1 MEQDVASKNEI
12 YDVIIIGGGP
22 AGLTAGIY
30 TSRARVSTL
39 LIEKL
44 GIGGQ
49 AAITDKI
56 ENYPGFIEGI
66 SGPELVH
73 NMEQQAQ
80 SFGVKTIFDEVT
92 RVEVS
97 DEDSVKKVFIH
108 DEPEPYQCLSII
120 VAAGHE
126 QRKLGVPGETEFTG
140 RGVSYCATCDG
151 AFFRDRAVAVVGGG
165 DVAVEEAL
173 FLTRFV
179 SKVYIVH
186 RRDRLRATKIL
197 QERAAKND
205 KVALVLDS
213 VLDEIS
219 GEGTVNGV
227 KLRNVNTG
235 ETSFL
240 SVDGVFVFIG
250 WNPNFSFLGGL
261 VDKSEAGYIIVD
273 KEMVTSTEGI
283 FACGDCCE
291 KNLRQIV
298 GACGDG
304 ATAAFSAQHY
314 VEMIKGEAYV

>member
-1 MEQDVASKNEI
+1 MGQDVVSKKEI

-30 TSRARVSTL
+30 TSRARISTL

-49 AAITDKI
+49 ASITDRI

-73 NMEQQAQ
+73 NMEEQAQ

-97 DEDSVKKVFIH
+97 DEGNIKRVFVH
-108 DEPEPYQCLSII
+108 DDPEPYQCLSII

-179 SKVYIVH
+179 SKAYIVH

-197 QERAAKND
+197 QERAAGND
-205 KVALVLDS
+205 KIAFVFDS
-213 VLDEIS
+213 VLDEVS
-219 GEGTVNGV
+219 GQTTVNGV
-227 KLRNVNTG
+227 KVRNVKTG
-235 ETSFL
+235 QTEVL
-240 SVDGVFVFIG
+240 AVDGVFVFIG
-250 WNPNFSFLGGL
+250 WNPNLSFLGSV
-261 VDKSEAGYIIVD
+261 VDRSEDDYIIVD
-273 KEMVTSTEGI
+273 KEMTTSREGI
-283 FACGDCCE
+283 FACGDCC
-291 KNLRQIV
+291 KKKLRQIV
-298 GACGDG
+298 AACGDG

>member
-1 MEQDVASKNEI
+1 MEQDVLSKKETH
-12 YDVIIIGGGP
+12 DVIIIGGGP

-30 TSRARVSTL
+30 TSRARISTL

-49 AAITDKI
+49 ASITDRI
-56 ENYPGFIEGI
+56 ENYPGFIKGI
-66 SGPELVH
+66 SGPELIR
-73 NMEQQAQ
+73 NMEEQAK
-80 SFGVKTIFDEVT
+80 SFGIKTIFSEVT

-97 DEDSVKKVFIH
+97 DEDTIKRVFVH
-108 DEPEPYQCLSII
+108 DDPEPFQCLSII
-120 VAAGHE
+120 VAAVHQ

-197 QERAAKND
+197 QERAAGND
-205 KVALVLDS
+205 KIVFVFDS
-213 VLDEIS
+213 VLDEVS
-219 GEGTVNGV
+219 GQTTVNGV
-227 KLRNVNTG
+227 KVLNVKTG
-235 ETSFL
+235 QTRVL
-240 SVDGVFVFIG
+240 AVDGVFVFIG
-250 WNPNFSFLGGL
+250 WNPNLSFLGAV
-261 VDKSEAGYIIVD
+261 VDRSEDGYIIVD
-273 KEMVTSTEGI
+273 KEMMTSREGI
-283 FACGDCCE
+283 FACGDCCK

-298 GACGDG
+298 AACGDG

>member
-1 MEQDVASKNEI
+1 MVQDVLSKEEI
-12 YDVIIIGGGP
+12 HDVIIIGGGP

-30 TSRARVSTL
+30 TSRARNLTL

-44 GIGGQ
+44 GMGGQ
-49 AAITDKI
+49 ASITDKI

-66 SGPELVH
+66 SGPELIH
-73 NMEQQAQ
+73 NMEEQAK
-80 SFGVKTIFDEVT
+80 SFGVRTVFEEVT

-97 DEDSVKKVFIH
+97 DEGTIKKVFVH
-108 DEPEPYQCLSII
+108 DDPEPYQCLSII

-151 AFFRDRAVAVVGGG
+151 AFFRDLAVAVVGGG

-197 QERAAKND
+197 QERAAGND
-205 KVALVLDS
+205 KIAFVFDS

-219 GEGTVNGV
+219 GQTTVDGV
-227 KLRNVNTG
+227 KVHNVKTG
-235 ETSFL
+235 QAEAL
-240 SVDGVFVFIG
+240 AVNGVFVFIG
-250 WNPNFSFLGGL
+250 WDPNLSFLGSV
-261 VDKSEAGYIIVD
+261 VDRSEDGYIIVD
-273 KEMVTSTEGI
+273 KEMRTSREGI
-283 FACGDCCE
+283 FACGDCCK
-291 KNLRQIV
+291 KNLRQV
-298 GACGDG
+298 VAACGDG

>member
-1 MEQDVASKNEI
+1 MGQDVVSKKEI

-30 TSRARVSTL
+30 TSRARISTL

-49 AAITDKI
+49 ASITDRI

-73 NMEQQAQ
+73 NMEEQAQ
-80 SFGVKTIFDEVT
+80 SFGVKTVFGEVT

-97 DEDSVKKVFIH
+97 DEGSIKKVFVH
-108 DEPEPYQCLSII
+108 DDPEPYQCLAVI

-179 SKVYIVH
+179 SKAYIIH

-197 QERAAKND
+197 QERAAGNNKIQF
-205 KVALVLDS
+205 VFDS
-213 VLDEIS
+213 VLDEVS
-219 GEGTVNGV
+219 GQTTVNGV
-227 KLRNVNTG
+227 KVRNVKTG
-235 ETSFL
+235 QTEVL
-240 SVDGVFVFIG
+240 AVDGVFVFIG
-250 WNPNFSFLGGL
+250 WNPNLSFLGAF
-261 VDKSEAGYIIVD
+261 VDKSEDGYIMVD
-273 KEMVTSTEGI
+273 KEMMTSREGI
-283 FACGDCCE
+283 FACGDCC
-291 KNLRQIV
+291 KKKLRQIV
-298 GACGDG
+298 AACGDG

>member
-1 MEQDVASKNEI
+1 MEQDVVSKKEI

-30 TSRARVSTL
+30 TSRARISTL

-49 AAITDKI
+49 ASITDRI

-73 NMEQQAQ
+73 NMEEQAQ

-97 DEDSVKKVFIH
+97 DEGNIKKVFVH
-108 DEPEPYQCLSII
+108 DDPEPYQCLSII

-197 QERAAKND
+197 QERAAGND
-205 KVALVLDS
+205 KIAFVFDS
-213 VLDEIS
+213 VLDEVS
-219 GEGTVNGV
+219 GQTTVNGV
-227 KLRNVNTG
+227 KVRNVRTG
-235 ETSFL
+235 QTEVL
-240 SVDGVFVFIG
+240 AVDGVFVFIG
-250 WNPNFSFLGGL
+250 WNPNLSFLGTI
-261 VDKSEAGYIIVD
+261 VDRSEDGYIIVD
-273 KEMVTSTEGI
+273 KEMMTSREGI
-283 FACGDCCE
+283 FACGDCC
-291 KNLRQIV
+291 KKKLRQIV
-298 GACGDG
+298 AACGDG

>member
-30 TSRARVSTL
+30 TSRARISTL

-49 AAITDKI
+49 ASITDKI

-97 DEDSVKKVFIH
+97 DEGTIKKVFVH
-108 DEPEPYQCLSII
+108 DDPEPYQCLSII

-283 FACGDCCE
+283 FACGDCC
-291 KNLRQIV
+291 KKKLRQIV
-298 GACGDG
+298 AACGDG

>member
-1 MEQDVASKNEI
+1 MEQDVVSKKEI

-30 TSRARVSTL
+30 TSRARISTL

-49 AAITDKI
+49 ASITDRI

-73 NMEQQAQ
+73 NMEEQAQ

-97 DEDSVKKVFIH
+97 DESNIKKVFVH
-108 DEPEPYQCLSII
+108 DDPEPYQCLSII

-179 SKVYIVH
+179 SKVHIVH

-197 QERAAKND
+197 QERAAGND
-205 KVALVLDS
+205 KIVLVFDS
-213 VLDEIS
+213 VLDEVS
-219 GEGTVNGV
+219 GQTTVNGV
-227 KLRNVNTG
+227 KVRNVKTG
-235 ETSFL
+235 QTEVL
-240 SVDGVFVFIG
+240 AVDGVFVFIG
-250 WNPNFSFLGGL
+250 WNPNLSFLGSV
-261 VDKSEAGYIIVD
+261 VDMSEDGYIIVD
-273 KEMVTSTEGI
+273 KEMMTSREGI
-283 FACGDCCE
+283 FACGDCC
-291 KNLRQIV
+291 KKKLRQIV
-298 GACGDG
+298 AACGDG

>member
-1 MEQDVASKNEI
+1 MGQDVVSKKEI

-30 TSRARVSTL
+30 TSRARISTL

-49 AAITDKI
+49 ASITDRI

-73 NMEQQAQ
+73 NMEEQAQ

-97 DEDSVKKVFIH
+97 DEGNIKKVFVH
-108 DEPEPYQCLSII
+108 DDPEPYQCLSII

-126 QRKLGVPGETEFTG
+126 QRKLGVPGETELTG

-197 QERAAKND
+197 QERAAGND
-205 KVALVLDS
+205 KVAFVFDS
-213 VLDEIS
+213 VLDEVS
-219 GEGTVNGV
+219 GQTTVNGV
-227 KLRNVNTG
+227 KVRNVKTG
-235 ETSFL
+235 QTEVL
-240 SVDGVFVFIG
+240 AVDGVFVFIG
-250 WNPNFSFLGGL
+250 WNPNLSFLDSV
-261 VDKSEAGYIIVD
+261 VDRSEDGYIIVD
-273 KEMVTSTEGI
+273 KEMMTSKEGI
-283 FACGDCCE
+283 FACGDCC
-291 KNLRQIV
+291 KKKLRQIV
-298 GACGDG
+298 AACGDG

-314 VEMIKGEAYV
+314 VEMVKGEAYV

>member
-1 MEQDVASKNEI
+1 MGQDVVSKREI

-30 TSRARVSTL
+30 TSRARISTL

-49 AAITDKI
+49 ASITDRI
-56 ENYPGFIEGI
+56 ENYPGFNEGI
-66 SGPELVH
+66 SGPKLVH
-73 NMEQQAQ
+73 NMKEQAQ
-80 SFGVKTIFDEVT
+80 SFGVKTIFGEVT

-97 DEDSVKKVFIH
+97 NEGTIKKVFVH
-108 DEPEPYQCLSII
+108 DDPEPYQCLSII

-179 SKVYIVH
+179 NKVYIVH

-197 QERAAKND
+197 QERAAGND
-205 KVALVLDS
+205 KIAFVFDS
-213 VLDEIS
+213 VLDEVS
-219 GEGTVNGV
+219 GQTTVNGV
-227 KLRNVNTG
+227 KVRNVKTG
-235 ETSFL
+235 QTEVL
-240 SVDGVFVFIG
+240 AVDGVFVFIG
-250 WNPNFSFLGGL
+250 WNPNLSFLGSV
-261 VDKSEAGYIIVD
+261 VDMSEDGYIIVD
-273 KEMVTSTEGI
+273 KEMMTSREGI
-283 FACGDCCE
+283 FACGDCC
-291 KNLRQIV
+291 KKKLRQIV
-298 GACGDG
+298 AACGDG

>member
-1 MEQDVASKNEI
+1 MEHDVVSKKEI

-30 TSRARVSTL
+30 TSRARISTV

-49 AAITDKI
+49 ASITDRI

-73 NMEQQAQ
+73 NMEEQAQ
-80 SFGVKTIFDEVT
+80 SFGVKT
-92 RVEVS
+92 S
-97 DEDSVKKVFIH
+97 DEGNIKKVFVH
-108 DEPEPYQCLSII
+108 DDPEPYQCLSII

-126 QRKLGVPGETEFTG
+126 QRKLGVPGEMEFTG

-197 QERAAKND
+197 QERAAGND
-205 KVALVLDS
+205 KIAFVFDS
-213 VLDEIS
+213 VLDEVS
-219 GEGTVNGV
+219 GQTTVNGV
-227 KLRNVNTG
+227 KVRNVKTG
-235 ETSFL
+235 QTEVL
-240 SVDGVFVFIG
+240 AVDGVFVFIG
-250 WNPNFSFLGGL
+250 WNPNLSFLGG
-261 VDKSEAGYIIVD
+261 VADMSEDGYIIVD
-273 KEMVTSTEGI
+273 KEMTTSREGI
-283 FACGDCCE
+283 FACGDCC
-291 KNLRQIV
+291 KKKLRQIV
-298 GACGDG
+298 AACGDG

>member
-1 MEQDVASKNEI
+1 
-12 YDVIIIGGGP
+12 
-22 AGLTAGIY
+22 
-30 TSRARVSTL
+30 ARISTL

-49 AAITDKI
+49 ASITDRI

-73 NMEQQAQ
+73 NMEEQAQ

-92 RVEVS
+92 WVEVS
-97 DEDSVKKVFIH
+97 DEGNIKKVFVH
-108 DEPEPYQCLSII
+108 DDPVPYQCLSII

-126 QRKLGVPGETEFTG
+126 QRKLGVPGEMEFTG
-140 RGVSYCATCDG
+140 KGVSYCATCDG

-173 FLTRFV
+173 FLTRFA

-197 QERAAKND
+197 QERAAGND
-205 KVALVLDS
+205 KIAFVFDS
-213 VLDEIS
+213 VLDEVS
-219 GEGTVNGV
+219 GQTTVNGV
-227 KLRNVNTG
+227 KVRNVKTG
-235 ETSFL
+235 QTEVL
-240 SVDGVFVFIG
+240 AVDGVFVFIG
-250 WNPNFSFLGGL
+250 WNPNLSFLGSV
-261 VDKSEAGYIIVD
+261 VDRSEDGYIVVD
-273 KEMVTSTEGI
+273 KEMTTSREGI
-283 FACGDCCE
+283 FACGDCC
-291 KNLRQIV
+291 KKKLRQIV
-298 GACGDG
+298 AACGDG

>member
-1 MEQDVASKNEI
+1 MEQDVVSKKEI

-30 TSRARVSTL
+30 TSRARISTL

-49 AAITDKI
+49 ASITDRI

-73 NMEQQAQ
+73 NMEEQAQ

-97 DEDSVKKVFIH
+97 DEGNIKKVFVH
-108 DEPEPYQCLSII
+108 DDPEPYQCLSII

-197 QERAAKND
+197 QERAAGND
-205 KVALVLDS
+205 KIAFVFDS
-213 VLDEIS
+213 VLDEVS
-219 GEGTVNGV
+219 GQTTVNGV
-227 KLRNVNTG
+227 KVRNVKTG
-235 ETSFL
+235 QTEVL
-240 SVDGVFVFIG
+240 AVDGVFVFIG
-250 WNPNFSFLGGL
+250 WNPNLSFLGSV
-261 VDKSEAGYIIVD
+261 VDRSEDGYIIVD
-273 KEMVTSTEGI
+273 KEMTTSREGI
-283 FACGDCCE
+283 FACGDCC
-291 KNLRQIV
+291 KKKLRQIV
-298 GACGDG
+298 AACGDG

>member
-1 MEQDVASKNEI
+1 MGQDVVSKKEI

-30 TSRARVSTL
+30 TSRARISTL

-49 AAITDKI
+49 ASITDRI
-56 ENYPGFIEGI
+56 ENYPGFIRGI

-73 NMEQQAQ
+73 NMEEQAQ
-80 SFGVKTIFDEVT
+80 SFGVKTIFGEVT

-97 DEDSVKKVFIH
+97 DEGNIKKVFVH
-108 DEPEPYQCLSII
+108 DDPEPYQCLSII

-179 SKVYIVH
+179 SKAYIVH

-197 QERAAKND
+197 QERAARND
-205 KVALVLDS
+205 KIAFVFDS
-213 VLDEIS
+213 VLDEVS
-219 GEGTVNGV
+219 GQTTVNGAKV
-227 KLRNVNTG
+227 RNVKTG
-235 ETSFL
+235 QTEVL
-240 SVDGVFVFIG
+240 AVDGVFVFIG
-250 WNPNFSFLGGL
+250 WNPNLSFLGSV
-261 VDKSEAGYIIVD
+261 VDRSEDGYIVVD
-273 KEMVTSTEGI
+273 KEMTTSQEGI
-283 FACGDCCE
+283 FACGDCC
-291 KNLRQIV
+291 KKKLRQIV
-298 GACGDG
+298 AACGDG

>member
-1 MEQDVASKNEI
+1 MGQDVLSKKEI
-12 YDVIIIGGGP
+12 HDVIIIGGGP

-30 TSRARVSTL
+30 TSRARISTL

-49 AAITDKI
+49 ASITDKI

-66 SGPELVH
+66 SGPELIH
-73 NMEQQAQ
+73 NMEEQAK
-80 SFGVKTIFDEVT
+80 SFGVRTVFEEVT

-97 DEDSVKKVFIH
+97 DEGAIKKVFVH
-108 DEPEPYQCLSII
+108 DDPEPYQCLSVI

-151 AFFRDRAVAVVGGG
+151 AFFRDLSVAVVGGG

-197 QERAAKND
+197 QERAAGND
-205 KVALVLDS
+205 KIVFVFDS
-213 VLDEIS
+213 VLDEII
-219 GEGTVNGV
+219 GQTTVDGV
-227 KLRNVNTG
+227 KVRNVKTG
-235 ETSFL
+235 QAEVL
-240 SVDGVFVFIG
+240 AVNGVFVFIG
-250 WNPNFSFLGGL
+250 WNPNLSFLGSV
-261 VDKSEAGYIIVD
+261 VDRSEDGYVIVD
-273 KEMVTSTEGI
+273 KEMRTSQEGI
-283 FACGDCCE
+283 FACGDCCK

-298 GACGDG
+298 AACGDG

>member
-1 MEQDVASKNEI
+1 MGQDVVSKKEI

-30 TSRARVSTL
+30 TSRARISTL

-49 AAITDKI
+49 AFITDRI
-56 ENYPGFIEGI
+56 ENYPGFVEGI

-73 NMEQQAQ
+73 NMEEQAQ

-97 DEDSVKKVFIH
+97 AESSIKKVFVH
-108 DEPEPYQCLSII
+108 DDPEPYQCLAII

-197 QERAAKND
+197 QERAAGND
-205 KVALVLDS
+205 KIQFVFDS
-213 VLDEIS
+213 VLDEVS
-219 GEGTVNGV
+219 GQTTVNGV
-227 KLRNVNTG
+227 KVRNVKTG
-235 ETSFL
+235 QTKVL
-240 SVDGVFVFIG
+240 AVDGVFVFIG
-250 WNPNFSFLGGL
+250 WNPNLSFLGTV
-261 VDKSEAGYIIVD
+261 VDKSEDGYIIVD
-273 KEMVTSTEGI
+273 REMMTSQEGI
-283 FACGDCCE
+283 FACGDCCK

-298 GACGDG
+298 AACGDG

>member
-1 MEQDVASKNEI
+1 MEQDVVSKKEI

-30 TSRARVSTL
+30 TSRARISTL

-49 AAITDKI
+49 ASITDRI
-56 ENYPGFIEGI
+56 ENYPGFTEGI

-73 NMEQQAQ
+73 NMEEQAQ

-97 DEDSVKKVFIH
+97 DEGNIKKVFVH
-108 DEPEPYQCLSII
+108 DDPEPYQCLSII

-197 QERAAKND
+197 QERAAGHD
-205 KVALVLDS
+205 KIQFVFDS
-213 VLDEIS
+213 VLDEVS
-219 GEGTVNGV
+219 GQTTVNGV
-227 KLRNVNTG
+227 KVRNVKTG
-235 ETSFL
+235 QKEVL
-240 SVDGVFVFIG
+240 AVDGVFVFIG
-250 WNPNFSFLGGL
+250 WNPNLSFLGGV
-261 VDKSEAGYIIVD
+261 VDMSEDGYIVVD
-273 KEMVTSTEGI
+273 KEMMTSREGI
-283 FACGDCCE
+283 FACGDCC
-291 KNLRQIV
+291 KKKLRQIV
-298 GACGDG
+298 AACGDG

>member
-1 MEQDVASKNEI
+1 MEQDVLSKKEI
-12 YDVIIIGGGP
+12 HDVIIIGGGP

-30 TSRARVSTL
+30 TSRARISTL

-49 AAITDKI
+49 ASITDRI

-66 SGPELVH
+66 SGPELIR
-73 NMEQQAQ
+73 NMEEQAK
-80 SFGVKTIFDEVT
+80 SFGVKTVFDEVT

-97 DEDSVKKVFIH
+97 DEGTIKRVFVH
-108 DEPEPYQCLSII
+108 DDPEPYQCLSII
-120 VAAGHE
+120 VAAGHV

-197 QERAAKND
+197 QERAAGND
-205 KVALVLDS
+205 KIAFVFDS
-213 VLDEIS
+213 VLDEVS
-219 GEGTVNGV
+219 GQTTVNGV
-227 KLRNVNTG
+227 KIRNVKTG
-235 ETSFL
+235 QTRVL
-240 SVDGVFVFIG
+240 AVDGVFVFIG
-250 WNPNFSFLGGL
+250 WNPNLSFLGTV
-261 VDKSEAGYIIVD
+261 VDRSEDGYIIVD
-273 KEMVTSTEGI
+273 KEMMTSREGI
-283 FACGDCCE
+283 FACGDCCK

-298 GACGDG
+298 AACGDG

>member
-1 MEQDVASKNEI
+1 MGQDVVSKKEI

-30 TSRARVSTL
+30 TSRARISTL

-49 AAITDKI
+49 ASITDRI

-73 NMEQQAQ
+73 NMEEQAQ

-97 DEDSVKKVFIH
+97 DEGNIKKVFVH
-108 DEPEPYQCLSII
+108 DDPEPYQCLSII

-179 SKVYIVH
+179 SKAYIVH

-197 QERAAKND
+197 QERAAGND
-205 KVALVLDS
+205 KIAFVFDS
-213 VLDEIS
+213 VLDEVS
-219 GEGTVNGV
+219 GQTTVNGV
-227 KLRNVNTG
+227 KVRNVKTG
-235 ETSFL
+235 QTEVL
-240 SVDGVFVFIG
+240 AVDGVFVFIG
-250 WNPNFSFLGGL
+250 WNPNLSFLDSV
-261 VDKSEAGYIIVD
+261 VDRSEDGYIIVD
-273 KEMVTSTEGI
+273 KEMMTSKEGI
-283 FACGDCCE
+283 FACGDCC
-291 KNLRQIV
+291 KKKLRQIV
-298 GACGDG
+298 AACGDG

>member
-1 MEQDVASKNEI
+1 MEQDVVSKKEI

-30 TSRARVSTL
+30 TSRARISTL

-49 AAITDKI
+49 ASITDRI

-73 NMEQQAQ
+73 NMEEQAQ

-97 DEDSVKKVFIH
+97 DEGNIKKVFVH
-108 DEPEPYQCLSII
+108 DDPEPYQCLSII

-197 QERAAKND
+197 QERSAGND
-205 KVALVLDS
+205 KIAFVFDS
-213 VLDEIS
+213 VLDEVS
-219 GEGTVNGV
+219 GQTTVNGV
-227 KLRNVNTG
+227 KVRNVRTG
-235 ETSFL
+235 QTEVL
-240 SVDGVFVFIG
+240 AVDGVFVFIG
-250 WNPNFSFLGGL
+250 WNPNLSFLGTI
-261 VDKSEAGYIIVD
+261 VDRSEDGYIIVD
-273 KEMVTSTEGI
+273 KEMMTSREGI
-283 FACGDCCE
+283 FACGDCC
-291 KNLRQIV
+291 KKKLRQIV
-298 GACGDG
+298 AACGDG

>member
-1 MEQDVASKNEI
+1 MEQDVVSKKEI

-30 TSRARVSTL
+30 TSRARISTL

-49 AAITDKI
+49 ASITDRI

-73 NMEQQAQ
+73 NMEEQAQ

-97 DEDSVKKVFIH
+97 DEGNIKRVFGH
-108 DEPEPYQCLSII
+108 DDPEPYQCLSII

-197 QERAAKND
+197 QERAAGND
-205 KVALVLDS
+205 KIAFVFDS
-213 VLDEIS
+213 VLDEVS
-219 GEGTVNGV
+219 GQTTVNGV
-227 KLRNVNTG
+227 KVRNVKTG
-235 ETSFL
+235 QTEVL
-240 SVDGVFVFIG
+240 AVDGVFVFIG
-250 WNPNFSFLGGL
+250 WNPNLSFLGGV
-261 VDKSEAGYIIVD
+261 VDMSEDGYIVVD
-273 KEMVTSTEGI
+273 KEMVTSREGI
-283 FACGDCCE
+283 FACGDCC
-291 KNLRQIV
+291 KKKLRQIV
-298 GACGDG
+298 AACGDG